1 MYEVTNQPPPLEPY
15 NLLRSDRVLR
25 EALLRE
31 HAGWAENEL
40 TVLGKTFGE
49 TQTIRLG
56 FEANRNPPVLRAFDR
71 YGHRIDEVEFHP
83 AWHALMSIAV
93 EAGLHA
99 SPWAEP
105 RPGAH
110 VARAIGTYMLA
121 QVESGV
127 YCPIAMT
134 YGAVPALRHAPALAA
149 EWLPRIF
156 RRQYDPRFRP
166 ATEKTGALIGMAMT
180 ENQGGSDLRTNTT
193 RAEFIEDDGPRQLF
207 RLSGHKWFMSA
218 PMCDAFLV
226 LAQSQGGLSC
236 FLVPRWT
243 RDGERNAIHIERL
256 KDKLGNRSNAS
267 SEVEFVEAEGELIG
281 EEGRGIPTIIEMS
294 AYARLDC
301 AIGSSGLMRQAAAQ
315 AIHHASYRVAFQ
327 KKLVDQSLMTNVL
340 ADLTLESEA
349 ATVLTM
355 RLARAYDENDD
366 AALIWRRVLT
376 PAVKFWICKRAP
388 PLAAEALEVL
398 GGNGYVEECVMP
410 RIYRETPVNSIWEGS
425 GNVMCLD
432 VLRAMERTAGAAE
445 LLSRELAEGAH
456 ADKRLRNVATRL
468 ERRLAARERNDESR
482 ARAIVRD
489 LVLAMQAA
497 LLLQH
502 APAAVADAFCASRLG
517 DEPGGTF
524 GLLPAGIDLR
534 AIVDRAA
541 PRCAD

>member
-1 MYEVTNQPPPLEPY
+1 MDQVTNQPPPLEPY
-15 NLLRSDRVLR
+15 NLLQTDRVLGAALVR
-25 EALLRE
+25 EK
-31 HAGWAENEL
+31 AGWAADEL
-40 TVLGKTFGE
+40 NALGKTLGE
-49 TQTIRLG
+49 PETIRLG
-56 FEANRNPPVLRAFDR
+56 FAANVYPPVLRAFDR

-83 AWHALMSIAV
+83 AWHRLLSIAV
-93 EAGLHA
+93 EAGLHS

-121 QVESGV
+121 QIESGV

-134 YGAVPALRHAPALAA
+134 YGAVPALGHAPALAA

-156 RRQYDPRFRP
+156 ARHYDPRFRP

-193 RAEFIEDDGPRQLF
+193 RAELIEDNASRRLF

-243 RDGERNAIHIERL
+243 RGGKRNAIHIERL

-267 SEVEFVEAEGELIG
+267 SEVEFADAEGELIG

-294 AYARLDC
+294 TYARLDC
-301 AIGSSGLMRQAAAQ
+301 AIGSSGLIRQAVAQ
-315 AIHHASYRVAFQ
+315 AIHHASYRIAFQ
-327 KKLVDQSLMTNVL
+327 KKLIDQSLMTNVL
-340 ADLTLESEA
+340 ADLALESEA

-355 RLARAYDENDD
+355 RLARAYDENDE

-376 PAVKFWICKRAP
+376 PAAKFWICKRAVP
-388 PLAAEALEVL
+388 VAAEALEVL
-398 GGNGYVEECVMP
+398 GGNGYVEDCVMP
-410 RIYRETPVNSIWEGS
+410 RIFRETPVNSIWEGT

-432 VLRAMERTAGAAE
+432 VLRAIDRTPGAAD
-445 LLSRELAEGAH
+445 LLSREFAEAAH
-456 ADKRLRNVATRL
+456 ADKRLRNAAARL
-468 ERRLAARERNDESR
+468 ERRLAPGERNDESQ

-489 LVLAMQAA
+489 LVLAVQAA
-497 LLLQH
+497 LLLRH
-502 APAAVADAFCASRLG
+502 SPAPLAGAFCASRLG
-517 DEPGGTF
+517 DEPSGTF
-524 GLLPAGIDLR
+524 GLLPSAIDLR

-541 PRCAD
+541 PRPAD